1 MDGMS
6 ICNKLIY
13 NQVNPTW
20 REKFN
25 IKFITHK
32 KLNIVEQ
39 KVMYFTICIET
50 SAWYIESK
58 GGGLTLVVF

>member
-6 ICNKLIY
+6 MCNKLIY
-13 NQVNPTW
+13 NQAHPTW

-39 KVMYFTICIET
+39 KVMYFNICIET
-50 SAWYIESK
+50 SA
-58 GGGLTLVVF
+58 